1 MTENNPTMEDVTS
14 NANPDLNELAQLL
27 EKIAQNPYD
36 YETHVA
42 YVSLL
47 RRMGETSDLRQARE
61 VFHEFFPLSEGII
74 FRKRSTYVDLW
85 MQWLEDE
92 EQATASDAH
101 ALQDLLELHERATR
115 DYLCMSLIKS

>member
-14 NANPDLNELAQLL
+14 NDNPDLNELAQLL

-74 FRKRSTYVDLW
+74 F
-85 MQWLEDE
+85 
-92 EQATASDAH
+92 
-101 ALQDLLELHERATR
+101 ER
-115 DYLCMSLIKS
+115 DQLM